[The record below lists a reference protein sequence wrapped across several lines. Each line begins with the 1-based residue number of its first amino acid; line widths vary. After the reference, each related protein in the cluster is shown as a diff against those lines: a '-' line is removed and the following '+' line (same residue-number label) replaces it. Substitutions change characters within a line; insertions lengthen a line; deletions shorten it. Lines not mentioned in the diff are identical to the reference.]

1 MYTDVLCLHDL
12 SGYWRTSLVVEMGYV
27 FFCAYSDKQQG
38 VRMKKKNIITVIGS
52 ILLGG
57 PVVAGG
63 IAKKI
68 IKGKKKK

>member
-1 MYTDVLCLHDL
+1 
-12 SGYWRTSLVVEMGYV
+12 MGYV

-38 VRMKKKNIITVIGS
+38 VGMKKKNIITVIGS